1 MGPSPARVR
10 FAEGAGV
17 ASPVAVSADASPTS
31 PSDVQI
37 ESLGDKSVHHRPREM
52 IYAPLTDF
60 LDLTRLQL
68 ARRLFGQL
76 ARKRL
81 PRSGLSVFLQRLA
94 LPRVACRRS
103 TRHEGARCG
112 EERGGREDVMGGS
125 KEAPEQM
132 NIPKWEC
139 RVIGPSILPL
149 PDATIIIRQ
158 SLSKA
163 HLHVTPKGESLP
175 RAGTETQ
182 KPVCRPY
189 FPSKNL

>member
-1 MGPSPARVR
+1 
-10 FAEGAGV
+10 
-17 ASPVAVSADASPTS
+17 
-31 PSDVQI
+31 
-37 ESLGDKSVHHRPREM
+37 M
-52 IYAPLTDF
+52 IYAPRTDF

-132 NIPKWEC
+132 NIPKWEF
-139 RVIGPSILPL
+139 RVIGPNSLPL
-149 PDATIIIRQ
+149 LDATIVIR
-158 SLSKA
+158 L
-163 HLHVTPKGESLP
+163 LRLP
-175 RAGTETQ
+175 TISSCPPAGFTNEH
-182 KPVCRPY
+182 PMYLIPRD
-189 FPSKNL
+189 SR